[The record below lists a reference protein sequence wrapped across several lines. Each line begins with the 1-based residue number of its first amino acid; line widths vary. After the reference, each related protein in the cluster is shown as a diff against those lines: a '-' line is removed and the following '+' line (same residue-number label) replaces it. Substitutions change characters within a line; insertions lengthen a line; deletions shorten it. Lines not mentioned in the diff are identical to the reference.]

1 MSHRSCHLHRSL
13 HPTVSFSNWD
23 ILCTYVRVTLY
34 YCTIHIHATYVH
46 MYMCMHAY
54 KAALKQG
61 VPRLPHCSCSAGI
74 LIAGTHVLCK
84 CPSMLIGGAGC
95 SWRHSFECKVRFALY
110 SYFTY
115 IKYGHLG
122 RGNKF
127 PVPSRCITCE
137 IEAL

>member
-1 MSHRSCHLHRSL
+1 MSGRYCHIHKSL
-13 HPTVSFSNWD
+13 HPTVYFSICD
-23 ILCTYVRVTLY
+23 IMCMYIRVTLY

-95 SWRHSFECKVRFALY
+95 SWRHSFKCKGQVCIVQLLY
-110 SYFTY
+110 LH
-115 IKYGHLG
+115 K
-122 RGNKF
+122 
-127 PVPSRCITCE
+127 VWPSWQGEQTCSQMCQM
-137 IEAL
+137 LD